1 MLYVVI
7 LCCNYVINIYIY
19 ICYYVIS
26 KNKQK
31 KQCTKKPIETNSC
44 DPGVA
49 ISFYS
54 AMIIFFNIF
63 SIWCMCSY
71 MYYIHAYIYVHWSA
85 LEIFWMMHT
94 KYLCKLHNIFEID
107 LLGGNPA
114 HGTGLQLDNH
124 WCPSQPKLI
133 LGSISLCMPW
143 LNLITFINNTK
154 GSCKSVDWG
163 QCCEEAQ

>member
-54 AMIIFFNIF
+54 AMIIFFKYFFYMMHVFIHVLFTCIYICALICSGNIF
-63 SIWCMCSY
+63 
-71 MYYIHAYIYVHWSA
+71 
-85 LEIFWMMHT
+85 
-94 KYLCKLHNIFEID
+94 ND
-107 LLGGNPA
+107 A
-114 HGTGLQLDNH
+114 H
-124 WCPSQPKLI
+124 
-133 LGSISLCMPW
+133 
-143 LNLITFINNTK
+143 
-154 GSCKSVDWG
+154 
-163 QCCEEAQ
+163 